1 MENTLYHFGHW
12 NTATR
17 LDRKT
22 STGTWLNYYHLS
34 CKGIWDQC
42 WLGVI
47 WCVSIQHGA
56 GFLLAWRLPFSLLA
70 VSNNMAL
77 TVQGRSTQVL
87 GIQLFSRESSGPP
100 GQWGLSIFWCSFHKT
115 FLVLGVIV
123 SLKFTCHA
131 NFSILCLWPKTG
143 LYLMS
148 KMFTAF
154 SNLQFFSPTLKIF
167 GYFN

>member
-1 MENTLYHFGHW
+1 MENTLYNFGHW

-34 CKGIWDQC
+34 CKGIWDLC

-47 WCVSIQHGA
+47 WCVSIQHEA

-70 VSNNMAL
+70 VSNNMVL

-87 GIQLFSRESSGPP
+87 GIQLFSRELWSS
-100 GQWGLSIFWCSFHKT
+100 WSVGLVNFLMQFPQT

-123 SLKFTCHA
+123 SLKFACHA
-131 NFSILCLWPKTG
+131 NFSILCLWPKPG